1 MYPGITWPRPQRG
14 RIARTL
20 ALLGLLVLAACG
32 GTAPAVAPTSGAT
45 AGATVTTSAVG
56 TIATGTAAGVTPA
69 AATVATPSRPAG
81 TASPSAAASNPFGLA
96 PGAGSAIDGVQLTG
110 PIKLTFWHAQP
121 PGVRDQELQRLISG
135 FQAQYPNITI
145 TSEYQGSTLFNKV
158 RAAATAGGTPDL
170 ITATEGQ
177 LTEYRAA
184 DLVAPLNDYANSARY
199 GFSAADLADF
209 YPAYLTADQTN
220 GQLLALPFAK
230 SVLGLYYNEDKLR
243 EAGVS
248 VPETWDDFATVCK
261 KFTGDTKGYAIGISA
276 STFMAMV
283 YSRGGRILDDDGTT
297 WRFNEQP
304 GQDQVTLLQDL
315 VASGCAY
322 MVDKPYADQADF
334 GAGRAVF
341 TIDASSGFSYY
352 SDLVNQGG
360 RFKWGIAALPHAT
373 GAAPA
378 TTLSGSNLTILRSTP
393 ERQLATW
400 LFIEYAT
407 SRDATAGWA
416 AATGYLPVRRSALG
430 SPAMVSQLAAQPAY
444 RVAATVLPQTA
455 RPRARDPW
463 HDRDTQVHRGCP
475 VHRHHRA
482 ASHPARS
489 PRRRRAAGER
499 RLRAATVA
507 RNRRPALSSPEFA
520 HPHDARGGPTR
531 IACGASSLLWMKL

>member
-1 MYPGITWPRPQRG
+1 MYPGNRRPCTRRG

-20 ALLGLLVLAACG
+20 ALVCLLLLAACG
-32 GTAPAVAPTSGAT
+32 GAAPTVAPATGTTVGAT
-45 AGATVTTSAVG
+45 ATVGVARTATPGTATGGATLA
-56 TIATGTAAGVTPA
+56 ATGTARA
-69 AATVATPSRPAG
+69 AATASRATGA
-81 TASPSAAASNPFGLA
+81 ASPSATAARNPFGLA
-96 PGAGSAIDGVQLTG
+96 PGAGSATDGVQLNG
-110 PIKLTFWHAQP
+110 PIALTFWHAQP
-121 PGVRDQELQRLISG
+121 PGVRDREIQRLIAG

-158 RAAATAGGTPDL
+158 RAAAIAGGTPDL

-184 DLVAPLNDYANSARY
+184 DLVAPLNDYANSSRY
-199 GFSAADLADF
+199 GLSAADLADF
-209 YPAYLTADQTN
+209 YPAYLAANEAD

-243 EAGVS
+243 EAGVG
-248 VPETWDDFATVCK
+248 VPETWDAFAAVCK
-261 KFTGDTKGYAIGISA
+261 KFTGGTKGYAIGISA

-283 YSRGGRILDDDGTT
+283 YSRGGRLLDDGRTS

-304 GQDQVTLLQDL
+304 GQDQLALLQGL

-322 MVDKPYADQADF
+322 LVDKPFADQSDF

-352 SDLVNQGG
+352 RDLVDKGG
-360 RFKWGIAALPHAT
+360 RFNWGLAALPHAT

-416 AATGYLPVRRSALG
+416 AATGYLPVRRSALQA
-430 SPAMVSQLAAQPAY
+430 PALINQLAAQPAY
-444 RVAATVLPQTA
+444 RVAVTVLPQTA
-455 RPRARDPW
+455 RPEPAIRGTTETRKFIEDALLIALSDP
-463 HDRDTQVHRGCP
+463 R
-475 VHRHHRA
+475 
-482 ASHPARS
+482 RS
-489 PRRRRAAGER
+489 PRELLDDAVRQANAASAQQR
-499 RLRAATVA
+499 
-507 RNRRPALSSPEFA
+507 
-520 HPHDARGGPTR
+520 
-531 IACGASSLLWMKL
+531 

>member
-1 MYPGITWPRPQRG
+1 MYPGITWPHPQRG

-69 AATVATPSRPAG
+69 AATATRAVATPSRPAG

-283 YSRGGRILDDDGTT
+283 YSRGGRILDDGTT

-304 GQDQVTLLQDL
+304 GQDQLALLQDL

-322 MVDKPYADQADF
+322 VVDKPYADQADF

-400 LFIEYAT
+400 LFIKYAT

-455 RPRARDPW
+455 RPEPAIRGTTETRKFIEDALFIAITEPRRTPRDLLDDAAR
-463 HDRDTQVHRGCP
+463 QAN
-475 VHRHHRA
+475 A
-482 ASHPARS
+482 ASAQQR
-489 PRRRRAAGER
+489 
-499 RLRAATVA
+499 
-507 RNRRPALSSPEFA
+507 
-520 HPHDARGGPTR
+520 
-531 IACGASSLLWMKL
+531 

>member
-1 MYPGITWPRPQRG
+1 MFSGTCWPRPRRG

-20 ALLGLLVLAACG
+20 TLLGLLVLAACG
-32 GTAPAVAPTSGAT
+32 GSAPTNATATGTIVGGTATTGAT
-45 AGATVTTSAVG
+45 AGVARTAAAG
-56 TIATGTAAGVTPA
+56 TATGGTPSATTAATRAPVGA
-69 AATVATPSRPAG
+69 ASPAG
-81 TASPSAAASNPFGLA
+81 TPASNPFGLA
-96 PGAGSAIDGVQLTG
+96 PGAGSAVDGVQLTG
-110 PIKLTFWHAQP
+110 PIALTFWHAQP
-121 PGVRDQELQRLISG
+121 PGVRDQEIQRLIGG

-199 GFSAADLADF
+199 GFSTADLADF
-209 YPAYLTADQTN
+209 YPAYLAANQTD

-230 SVLGLYYNEDKLR
+230 SVLGLYYNEDKLT
-243 EAGVS
+243 EAGVR

-276 STFMAMV
+276 STFIAMV
-283 YSRGGRILDDDGTT
+283 YSRGGRLLDDGGTT
-297 WRFNEQP
+297 WRFNEGP
-304 GQDQVTLLQDL
+304 GQDQLALLQDL

-322 MVDKPYADQADF
+322 LVDKQYADQSDF

-352 SDLVNQGG
+352 SDLVNGGG

-400 LFIEYAT
+400 LFIRYAT
-407 SRDATAGWA
+407 SREATAGWA
-416 AATGYLPVRRSALG
+416 AATGYLPVRQSALQA
-430 SPAMVSQLAAQPAY
+430 PAMVDRLAAQPAY

-455 RPRARDPW
+455 RPEPAIRGTTETRKFIEDALFIAVTDPRRTPRDLLN
-463 HDRDTQVHRGCP
+463 DAVRQAN
-475 VHRHHRA
+475 A
-482 ASHPARS
+482 ASAQQR
-489 PRRRRAAGER
+489 
-499 RLRAATVA
+499 
-507 RNRRPALSSPEFA
+507 
-520 HPHDARGGPTR
+520 
-531 IACGASSLLWMKL
+531 

>member
-1 MYPGITWPRPQRG
+1 MYSGIRWPRPQRG
-14 RIARTL
+14 QIARALTL
-20 ALLGLLVLAACG
+20 IGLLVLAACG
-32 GTAPAVAPTSGAT
+32 GSAPTIIPAPGATVGAT
-45 AGATVTTSAVG
+45 ATAGVARTAAS
-56 TIATGTAAGVTPA
+56 GTAVSGATPA
-69 AATVATPSRPAG
+69 AATATRAAATASRPSGAASPVATATRS
-81 TASPSAAASNPFGLA
+81 PFGLA
-96 PGAGSAIDGVQLTG
+96 PGAGSAVDNVQLTG
-110 PIKLTFWHAQP
+110 PIKLTFWHSQP
-121 PGVRDQELQRLISG
+121 PGVREQELQRLISG

-209 YPAYLTADQTN
+209 YSAYLAANQTD

-243 EAGVS
+243 EAGVG
-248 VPETWDDFATVCK
+248 VPETWDDFAAVCK
-261 KFTGDTKGYAIGISA
+261 KFTGDTKGYVIGISA

-283 YSRGGRILDDDGTT
+283 YSRGGRILDDGQTS

-304 GQDQVTLLQDL
+304 GQDQLALLQNL

-322 MVDKPYADQADF
+322 LVDKPYADQSDF

-360 RFKWGIAALPHAT
+360 RFKWGIAALPYAT

-378 TTLSGSNLTILRSTP
+378 TVLSGSNLTILRSTP
-393 ERQLATW
+393 ARQLATW
-400 LFIEYAT
+400 LFIKYAT

-416 AATGYLPVRRSALG
+416 AATGYLPVRQSGLQA
-430 SPAMVSQLAAQPAY
+430 PAMVSQLAAQPAY
-444 RVAATVLPQTA
+444 RVAATVLPPTA
-455 RPRARDPW
+455 RPEPAIRGTTETRKFIEDALFIAITDPRRTPRDLL
-463 HDRDTQVHRGCP
+463 DDAVRQAN
-475 VHRHHRA
+475 A
-482 ASHPARS
+482 ASAQQR
-489 PRRRRAAGER
+489 
-499 RLRAATVA
+499 
-507 RNRRPALSSPEFA
+507 
-520 HPHDARGGPTR
+520 
-531 IACGASSLLWMKL
+531 